1 MNVGNNCKI
10 SRWFP
15 LIRSATSC
23 NWFSAVTEKS
33 FGIAIRLLGS
43 LNCKFSVTFIKP
55 LNQSSIKPCPQFL
68 LLENRFHVWTEALTG
83 KKLFRRKI
91 SRWLRKESTIT
102 QWYNINHVQKNVL
115 LSTILEK
122 KASLE
127 NGCEV
132 LQNQRIVQ
140 RECLFL
146 GFL

>member
-1 MNVGNNCKI
+1 MNVGNNSKT

-33 FGIAIRLLGS
+33 FGIVIRLLGC
-43 LNCKFSVTFIKP
+43 LNCKFSVTFIKS

-68 LLENRFHVWTEALTG
+68 LLENRFSRVDRGFKKHFTVAAEG
-83 KKLFRRKI
+83 KH
-91 SRWLRKESTIT
+91 

-115 LSTILEK
+115 LSTIVKK

-132 LQNQRIVQ
+132 LQNQRIV
-140 RECLFL
+140 
-146 GFL
+146 